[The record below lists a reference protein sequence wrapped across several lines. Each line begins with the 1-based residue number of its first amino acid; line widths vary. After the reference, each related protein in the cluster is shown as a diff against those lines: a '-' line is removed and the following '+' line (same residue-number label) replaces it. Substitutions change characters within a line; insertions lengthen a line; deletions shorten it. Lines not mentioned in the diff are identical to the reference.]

1 LTGQNEKI
9 LNMLDGCC
17 KNNRQSQQE
26 LYNWLFGFAM
36 NICYRYTS
44 LPEEAEELTHESF
57 IKLYKNINQFET
69 TRQQPLEPLLKAW
82 FKKITINTCIDFL
95 RRRHSM
101 LNGYALPAESQE
113 IAGSDISGFDKLSYN
128 DIIEVVRKLS
138 PVYRTV
144 FNLFVIEGFTHD
156 EIARKLG
163 ISVGASKSNLSKAR
177 HNLQKLIVQQ
187 NEVKEYATN

>member
-1 LTGQNEKI
+1 
-9 LNMLDGCC
+9 MLDGCC

-101 LNGYALPAESQE
+101 VNGYALPAENQE